1 MSASTDGEA
10 HEIIRERRVDLVL
23 ICTTREDELYLRAD
37 GQETFY
43 DRISKGKIPSWI
55 REVSLPK
62 DIPGDFRL
70 YEVRLP

>member
-1 MSASTDGEA
+1 MSASTDGA
-10 HEIIRERRVDLVL
+10 ALEIIKKRRVDLIL
-23 ICTTREDELYLRAD
+23 ICKPLEDKLYVQED
-37 GQETFY
+37 GRETFY

-55 REVSLPK
+55 REVSLAN